1 MNRGFVYGTKGN
13 YERAIEDFNRA
24 ITLAPNSADAL
35 LNRGIT
41 KLKKGDYIGG
51 RADIAQAKLMKPDI
65 DE

>member
-1 MNRGFVYGTKGN
+1 VNRGFVYGTKGN

-41 KLKKGDYIGG
+41 KHQKGDYIGG

-65 DE
+65 DD